1 MKKFRFKYAP
11 SVWVLLIAV
20 LLFSVGGLIWNIF
33 NLVELYSFKKTINII
48 SYAIIILITFA
59 LTIFVLSVIFY
70 GNYVIKGDFLYVY
83 FGFLRP
89 NTKQKISFAYL
100 SLRKAIS
107 WWHTLRSKLTRL
119 SLQTRVFTMILCF
132 LLEKL
137 TNKSYTTPRLTAK
150 IQQINLKFCLYKLFI

>member
-48 SYAIIILITFA
+48 SYAIIILITCA

-83 FGFLRP
+83 FGFFK
-89 NTKQKISFAYL
+89 TKYKIEDIVCISLFKKSNKLVAYFKEQTYTVIVIDESFYDEFVL
-100 SLRKAIS
+100 SIRKI
-107 WWHTLRSKLTRL
+107 
-119 SLQTRVFTMILCF
+119 
-132 LLEKL
+132 
-137 TNKSYTTPRLTAK
+137 N
-150 IQQINLKFCLYKLFI
+150 QQIIYDTKIDGEDIAN